1 MYEKMSS
8 DEYEVAVAFM
18 KQFHSRQVS
27 TGRPSSTE
35 APCSGGLS
43 FIMEDLRSI
52 SISVDSRVVWKN
64 RIVRTRTVECLVDL
78 ERRSTC

>member
-1 MYEKMSS
+1 MYDKMSS

-27 TGRPSSTE
+27 SGRPSSTE

-43 FIMEDLRSI
+43 SIMEDLRSI

-64 RIVRTRTVECLVDL
+64 RVVRTRTVKCLVDL
-78 ERRSTC
+78 ERGNSC

>member
-27 TGRPSSTE
+27 SGRPSSTE

-43 FIMEDLRSI
+43 SIMEDLRSI
-52 SISVDSRVVWKN
+52 SISVDNGVWKN
-64 RIVRTRTVECLVDL
+64 RIVRTRTVKCLVDL
-78 ERRSTC
+78 ERSSTC

>member
-27 TGRPSSTE
+27 SGRPSSTE

-43 FIMEDLRSI
+43 SIMEDLRSI
-52 SISVDSRVVWKN
+52 SISVDSGIWKN
-64 RIVRTRTVECLVDL
+64 RIVRTRTVKCLADL
-78 ERRSTC
+78 EGSNSC